1 MGYHTTMKKNKA
13 TITHNSMDVITLK
26 EEYVICDFIYMKFK
40 HESNYFLVKE
50 VRIVLKVSD

>member
-1 MGYHTTMKKNKA
+1 MKKNKA